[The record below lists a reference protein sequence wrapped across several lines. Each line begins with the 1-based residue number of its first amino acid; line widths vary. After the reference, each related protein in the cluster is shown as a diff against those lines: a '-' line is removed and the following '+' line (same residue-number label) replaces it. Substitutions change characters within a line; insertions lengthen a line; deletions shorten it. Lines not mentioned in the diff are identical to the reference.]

1 MKGRRQIWAGAL
13 LTAVVV
19 AIALVGPLLVGHD
32 PRALVGPVY
41 GAPATGAPLG
51 YDYLG
56 HDVLSR
62 VLSGG
67 RSVVWMAL
75 LTSTVALVVG
85 TAFGMLAGYAHRRL
99 DQAIVWAADVFHAF
113 PALILV
119 LLVVS
124 MLGRSTG
131 LIILTAAAAL
141 VPGVIRLVRGLT
153 VGVASQE
160 FVEAAEMLGSS
171 RWQIRLREILPN
183 ITTALLVHFGTMLA
197 WSVGILSA
205 LSFLGYGLAPP
216 TPDWGL
222 MVNENRAGLQI
233 QPWGVLVPSALIAL
247 FTLGANLLA
256 DGLGRAQALI
266 RER

>member
-1 MKGRRQIWAGAL
+1 MSGHRQIWAGAA
-13 LTAVVV
+13 LTAVVLVV
-19 AIALVGPLLVGHD
+19 ALGGPLLAEHD

-41 GAPATGAPLG
+41 GSPAAGAPLG

-62 VLSGG
+62 VLAGG

-75 LTSTVALVVG
+75 LTSAAALVVG
-85 TAFGMLAGYAHRRL
+85 TALGIVAGYSHRRL
-99 DQAIVWAADVFHAF
+99 DQLIVWGADVFHAF

-124 MLGRSTG
+124 MLGRSSG
-131 LIILTAAAAL
+131 LIILTAAGAL

-153 VGVASQE
+153 VAVASQE
-160 FVEAAEMLGSS
+160 FVEAAEMLGVS

-183 ITTALLVHFGTMLA
+183 ITTALLVHLGTMLA
-197 WSVGILSA
+197 WAVGILSA

-216 TPDWGL
+216 APDWGL

-233 QPWGVLVPSALIAL
+233 QPWGVLVPTALIAL

-256 DGLGRAQALI
+256 DGLGRAQARI